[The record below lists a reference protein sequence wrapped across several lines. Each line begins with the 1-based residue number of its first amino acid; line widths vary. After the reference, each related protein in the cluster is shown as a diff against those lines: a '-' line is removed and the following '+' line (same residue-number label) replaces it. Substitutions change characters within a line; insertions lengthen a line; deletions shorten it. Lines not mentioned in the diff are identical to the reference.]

1 MHVVHCHS
9 QGGGWKFFYQLL
21 SVSNTWLATSKMI
34 ARVVDGSIPQTLH
47 ADVPPTPISCMGERW
62 SMSECVFM
70 CVCVWLTVSETAEF
84 LRLSEMQGPITPHTF
99 ISLGH
104 YKGIKNTQVKE
115 AHERKHLYWDKVQ
128 VWDLTLTSKEPLKAI
143 LKCCPWASFAN
154 TFCHVCLNSEVL
166 KESPMI
172 MWPLWEWRG
181 GKGGG
186 EGRG

>member
-1 MHVVHCHS
+1 MDQFHTLSMLMCHPH
-9 QGGGWKFFYQLL
+9 QFPVW
-21 SVSNTWLATSKMI
+21 
-34 ARVVDGSIPQTLH
+34 
-47 ADVPPTPISCMGERW
+47 ERDDHW
-62 SMSECVFM
+62 V
-70 CVCVWLTVSETAEF
+70 CVCVCICVCACVHVRAWLTVSETAWF

-99 ISLGH
+99 SSLGH
-104 YKGIKNTQVKE
+104 YN
-115 AHERKHLYWDKVQ
+115 RKSKKIPWKTTFFLIRNQDKVQ
-128 VWDLTLTSKEPLKAI
+128 QRVWDLTLTSKEPLKAI

-166 KESPMI
+166 KESPII

>member
-1 MHVVHCHS
+1 M
-9 QGGGWKFFYQLL
+9 
-21 SVSNTWLATSKMI
+21 
-34 ARVVDGSIPQTLH
+34 ARVVDGSIPHTLH

-62 SMSECVFM
+62 SLSVYVFCVCVCVCVCVRVRACM
-70 CVCVWLTVSETAEF
+70 CVCVCVCVRVRACVCVCVCNLQCRKQPGFCGWVKCKVQLLHTPLALWGTTTGKVKKIPWKTTFF
-84 LRLSEMQGPITPHTF
+84 LIRNQ
-99 ISLGH
+99 
-104 YKGIKNTQVKE
+104 
-115 AHERKHLYWDKVQ
+115 DKVQ
-128 VWDLTLTSKEPLKAI
+128 QRVWDLTLTSKEPLKAI

-166 KESPMI
+166 KESPII